1 MAGRDPSIDL
11 FSLPPTDHSIAGMR
25 YVQISPTS
33 SSLTPVQIF
42 VERQADYIAL
52 DRSFFEWDLR
62 FQTTTP
68 GNIVSGENESNDGG
82 MTSFVNNMPHS
93 MIRQFGMKCNG
104 TLLTENLDTYHYR
117 AMLENMLNHTRSD
130 GETILTA
137 TNGNWRNEIDNPVTY
152 TANNLT
158 GPAADGSGAHN
169 DYKALSQNHK
179 DAIQTQKT
187 ETREVWSGGKRK
199 VVRMVPYHEMFHQGK
214 MIAPNTS
221 FEFQF
226 WLNNT
231 SIWTNNVTN
240 TPVREPTSED
250 CKVTFY
256 MCLVKLNPGIYNDL
270 MLKLEKET
278 AKYPIVKTELRE
290 YHLDNGASFKKILNP
305 FSNRV
310 PLRFTI
316 AIVEQTAFN
325 GDVTKEPFAF
335 QKAGIKSITQLVNG
349 EEYPYERMD
358 LNADNDQKD
367 DTIYQRFLE
376 ATGCLERREGNMIR
390 KKDWGQGKN
399 ATLFVFSNVASGRH
413 DAHLLHAKPEAHIDL
428 HITCA
433 TQTSAKTILIMSEYE
448 SVVTILSPKSVTL
461 MN

>member
-11 FSLPPTDHSIAGMR
+11 FSLPPMDHSITGMR

-33 SSLTPVQIF
+33 SSLTPIQIF
-42 VERQADYIAL
+42 VEKQADYIDL
-52 DRSFFEWDLR
+52 TRSFFQWDLR

-68 GNIVSGENESNDGG
+68 GNITVDTDGYNDGG
-82 MTSFVNNMPHS
+82 ITAFVNNMPHS
-93 MIRQFGMKCNG
+93 MIRQFSVKCNG

-117 AMLENMLNHTRSD
+117 AMLETMLNHTRAD
-130 GETILTA
+130 GETILSA
-137 TNGNWRNEIDNPVTY
+137 TNGNWRNEIDNPITY
-152 TANNLT
+152 SATNVK
-158 GPAADGSGAHN
+158 GPKADGTAE
-169 DYKALSQNHK
+169 DAAYTALSQNHK
-179 DAIQTQKT
+179 DAVKAMKT
-187 ETREVWSGGKRK
+187 EAKDVWGSGKRK
-199 VVRMVPYHEMFHQGK
+199 VLRMVPYQEMFHQGK
-214 MIAPNTS
+214 MIAPNTN

-231 SIWTNNVTN
+231 NIWTNNVTN

-250 CKVTFY
+250 CKVTFF
-256 MCLVKLNPGIYNDL
+256 MCLVKVNPGIYNDL
-270 MLKLEKET
+270 ILKLEKDT

-290 YHLDNGASFKKILNP
+290 YHLDSGSTFKKILNP

-310 PLRFTI
+310 PLKFTI

-325 GDVTKEPFAF
+325 GDLTKEPFAF

-376 ATGCLERREGNMIR
+376 ASGCLERREGNMIR

-448 SVVTILSPKSVTL
+448 AVVTILSPKSVTL